1 MRQSRLL
8 ARRSRPARGAWPPLE
23 SPGAGIAVAAAVALA
38 CAPAAARADAPAP
51 PNGPAV
57 APEPAFDVEAYDVD
71 GASLIGEGEI
81 ETAVDPYLGPGQTR
95 ETVEKARAALEK
107 VYRDKG
113 FQSVVVEIPPQ
124 SVADTVI
131 RLHVIEAPIGRL
143 RVTGSRY
150 YDLARLK
157 GEFPSLKE
165 GQVAN
170 FTATQTELSDANR
183 LADRQV
189 SPVVRAGVAPGT
201 VDVDLKVSDTLPLH
215 ASVELDNDH
224 SADTTPLRLN
234 ATIHYDNLWQLGH
247 SASFTYA
254 VAPEDPAQQQVFA
267 GSYLAPLWS
276 TPWSLL
282 AYGYDSNSNVAT
294 LGGVD
299 VLGKGYVVGV
309 RGVDQLPRLGDFS
322 QSLSL
327 GIDFK
332 HFDQNV
338 FVAGQKTVAP
348 IEYWP
353 LAASWTL
360 TRQDNHGDLKVT
372 TSLTANI
379 RGLGGNT
386 FEFQYA
392 RQFARP
398 NFLHL
403 NLDIAATQNLWRGMQ
418 LAERFSGQVSD
429 YGLVSSEQFAA
440 GGLTSVRGY
449 LQAEAIGDQGFTGGV
464 EVRSPVLATYI
475 PYVGRSFQDLRLY
488 AFADGGVVNVIA
500 PLQDQTEEFDL
511 ASTGLG
517 LRLQLLRYLKGEL
530 AVAVPLIDG
539 SQTRAYRPRATFSV
553 KSEF

>member
-1 MRQSRLL
+1 ML
-8 ARRSRPARGAWPPLE
+8 
-23 SPGAGIAVAAAVALA
+23 
-38 CAPAAARADAPAP
+38 
-51 PNGPAV
+51 
-57 APEPAFDVEAYDVD
+57 
-71 GASLIGEGEI
+71 
-81 ETAVDPYLGPGQTR
+81 
-95 ETVEKARAALEK
+95 
-107 VYRDKG
+107 
-113 FQSVVVEIPPQ
+113 
-124 SVADTVI
+124 
-131 RLHVIEAPIGRL
+131 
-143 RVTGSRY
+143 
-150 YDLARLK
+150 
-157 GEFPSLKE
+157 
-165 GQVAN
+165 
-170 FTATQTELSDANR
+170 
-183 LADRQV
+183 
-189 SPVVRAGVAPGT
+189 RAGVAPGT

-224 SADTTPLRLN
+224 SPDTTPLRLN

-282 AYGYDSNSNVAT
+282 VYGYDSNSNVAT
-294 LGGVD
+294 AGRRQRARQGLCRRRARRRPAAAGSATSAS
-299 VLGKGYVVGV
+299 
-309 RGVDQLPRLGDFS
+309 RSASESISSISTRTFLP
-322 QSLSL
+322 
-327 GIDFK
+327 
-332 HFDQNV
+332 
-338 FVAGQKTVAP
+338 GQKTDAP
-348 IEYWP
+348 VEYWP

-360 TRQDNHGDLKVT
+360 TRQDDHGDLKIT

-398 NFLHL
+398 NFVHL

-418 LAERFSGQVSD
+418 LAERLSGQVSD

-464 EVRSPVLATYI
+464 EVRSPVARGLH
-475 PYVGRSFQDLRLY
+475 PLCRPLRSKICGSTPSPT
-488 AFADGGVVNVIA
+488 AGVVNVIA
-500 PLQDQTEEFDL
+500 PLPDQTEEFDL

-539 SQTRAYRPRATFSV
+539 VPDPRLPPARHLQRQIGILRQISQQP
-553 KSEF
+553 